1 MCIRDSYGTMGGDG
15 QPQTQAAIFSR
26 YVNFGLDAQA
36 AIAAPRWRLGRAWGQ
51 DSDTLKLEGRFPA
64 ATLDGL
70 RGLGHEIEVL
80 GDYDESM
87 GHAGMVVRHAN
98 GTFEGG
104 ADPRS
109 NGCVAA
115 F

>member
-1 MCIRDSYGTMGGDG
+1 MGGDG

-64 ATLDGL
+64 ATLDSL